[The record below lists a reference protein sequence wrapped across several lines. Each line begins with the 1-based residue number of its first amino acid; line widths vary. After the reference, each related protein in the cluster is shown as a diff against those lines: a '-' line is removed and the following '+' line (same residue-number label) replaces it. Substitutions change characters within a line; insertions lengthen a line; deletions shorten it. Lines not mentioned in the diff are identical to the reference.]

1 MINFNS
7 IEELV
12 HLAKEEHCP
21 ISQIVMAWEAE
32 NNLTSQESQIE
43 AMRKNWQVMVDSLQ
57 RGCQNQEKSLSGLTG
72 GDAVKLCSYSQQG
85 YTGEAVLRAAASAIG
100 VSEVNAVMGR
110 IVACP
115 TAGSC
120 GIVPAAV
127 YAGAKKNGNT

>member
-43 AMRKNWQVMVDSLQ
+43 AMRK
-57 RGCQNQEKSLSGLTG
+57 
-72 GDAVKLCSYSQQG
+72 
-85 YTGEAVLRAAASAIG
+85 IG
-100 VSEVNAVMGR
+100 R
-110 IVACP
+110 
-115 TAGSC
+115 
-120 GIVPAAV
+120 
-127 YAGAKKNGNT
+127 

>member
-43 AMRKNWQVMVDSLQ
+43 AMRKNWQVMVASLQ
-57 RGCQNQEKSLSGLTG
+57 RGCQNQEKSLSG
-72 GDAVKLCSYSQQG
+72 
-85 YTGEAVLRAAASAIG
+85 
-100 VSEVNAVMGR
+100 
-110 IVACP
+110 
-115 TAGSC
+115 
-120 GIVPAAV
+120 
-127 YAGAKKNGNT
+127 